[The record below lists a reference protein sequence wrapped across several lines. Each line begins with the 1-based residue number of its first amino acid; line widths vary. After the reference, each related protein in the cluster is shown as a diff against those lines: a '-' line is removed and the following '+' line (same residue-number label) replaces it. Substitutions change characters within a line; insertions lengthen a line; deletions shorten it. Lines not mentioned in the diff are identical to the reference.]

1 MSEITEKKRKSKLF
15 RMHWADW
22 VIYIFLALFAVITFY
37 PLWYVI
43 IGAFSNGQMYAS
55 GGVFLIPKG
64 FTFANFEVIFQDSEF
79 WTSFRNTVFRTAVG
93 IVAELLFTALVAYAM
108 TSKHLR
114 CKKAYYWIFIFTM
127 FFSGGIVPMY
137 LLFRILGLY
146 DTFWVYILPS
156 IFSVYNMIIISNFY
170 KGIPESLYEAA
181 ELDGAGELR
190 IWALIYMPLSK
201 PVLATVALWI
211 AVDHWNS
218 YMGTMLYTQAG
229 EWTITLQYYLK
240 QLINEASG
248 VSSGS
253 EYSDLVTAKT
263 ISYAGI
269 IVALI
274 PIMCVYPF
282 IQKHF
287 TKGIMVGSLKG

>member
-37 PLWYVI
+37 LLWYVI

-114 CKKAYYWIFIFTM
+114 CKKAYYLIFIFTM

>member
-37 PLWYVI
+37 LLWYVI

-190 IWALIYMPLSK
+190 IWALVYMPLSK

>member
-1 MSEITEKKRKSKLF
+1 MSEITEKKRKSKPF

-37 PLWYVI
+37 LLWYVI